1 MSINIYFWGV
11 FLKTREN
18 KSHKNSFVFGP
29 IFDCRG
35 VCRGSAGR
43 SADNVYFH
51 PDTSKFDVVNVYI
64 HAGGGDQGHHTRM
77 GGGYIMSFGEHMPLT
92 FWVIDAF

>member
-1 MSINIYFWGV
+1 M
-11 FLKTREN
+11 
-18 KSHKNSFVFGP
+18 
-29 IFDCRG
+29 
-35 VCRGSAGR
+35 GSAGGSAGG

-77 GGGYIMSFGEHMPLT
+77 GGGWPMSALPRSEE
-92 FWVIDAF
+92 DAH

>member
-1 MSINIYFWGV
+1 M
-11 FLKTREN
+11 
-18 KSHKNSFVFGP
+18 
-29 IFDCRG
+29 
-35 VCRGSAGR
+35 GSAGGSAGG

-77 GGGYIMSFGEHMPLT
+77 GGGCTIVEVHTRRNGEWGTSLVHS
-92 FWVIDAF
+92 AF

>member
-1 MSINIYFWGV
+1 M
-11 FLKTREN
+11 
-18 KSHKNSFVFGP
+18 
-29 IFDCRG
+29 
-35 VCRGSAGR
+35 GSAGGSAGG

-77 GGGYIMSFGEHMPLT
+77 GGGYFNIQTLISIKYAPKGWGSSEAAAFVFGVCMQLL
-92 FWVIDAF
+92 

>member
-1 MSINIYFWGV
+1 M
-11 FLKTREN
+11 
-18 KSHKNSFVFGP
+18 
-29 IFDCRG
+29 
-35 VCRGSAGR
+35 GSAGGSAGG

-77 GGGYIMSFGEHMPLT
+77 GGGYQSHSFWLMSFSGSVMADGVCTHTAEIAHHELS
-92 FWVIDAF
+92 V

>member
-1 MSINIYFWGV
+1 M
-11 FLKTREN
+11 
-18 KSHKNSFVFGP
+18 
-29 IFDCRG
+29 
-35 VCRGSAGR
+35 GSAGGSAGG

-77 GGGYIMSFGEHMPLT
+77 GGGSEQEQP
-92 FWVIDAF
+92 

>member
-1 MSINIYFWGV
+1 M
-11 FLKTREN
+11 
-18 KSHKNSFVFGP
+18 
-29 IFDCRG
+29 
-35 VCRGSAGR
+35 GSAGGSAGG

-77 GGGYIMSFGEHMPLT
+77 GGGFLT
-92 FWVIDAF
+92 VVQRGGYPHLMIVGMNATVERASN

>member
-1 MSINIYFWGV
+1 M
-11 FLKTREN
+11 
-18 KSHKNSFVFGP
+18 
-29 IFDCRG
+29 
-35 VCRGSAGR
+35 GSAGGSAGG

-77 GGGYIMSFGEHMPLT
+77 GGDVGGVGCHPLK
-92 FWVIDAF
+92 VL

>member
-1 MSINIYFWGV
+1 M
-11 FLKTREN
+11 
-18 KSHKNSFVFGP
+18 
-29 IFDCRG
+29 
-35 VCRGSAGR
+35 GSAGGSAGG

-77 GGGYIMSFGEHMPLT
+77 GGDGQSKQGLVRETIM
-92 FWVIDAF
+92 DR

>member
-1 MSINIYFWGV
+1 M
-11 FLKTREN
+11 
-18 KSHKNSFVFGP
+18 
-29 IFDCRG
+29 
-35 VCRGSAGR
+35 GSAGGSAGG

-77 GGGYIMSFGEHMPLT
+77 GGGSRGECTMYRQSMYGG
-92 FWVIDAF
+92 